1 MDKKRIELEDAANE
15 VIMLTQTTVD
25 RLFEIS
31 TDAYV
36 LYSFLYKTAKWQ
48 NNNKVWATKSYI
60 EKKLKWGNKRVVAAK
75 KQLIENGFIETVVE
89 RDESGRISRW
99 KIRLKYLKKSKIT
112 TGVESNRWLQ
122 QPVDGATGRQG
133 DPIKLDNNNGE
144 LNNNSGELNNNN
156 DKKIYHHDDGTTGV
170 FSPSAILAGWN
181 NLAKQSKRYNIPALK
196 DITPERAEAF
206 ARIMQWLGTDNID
219 DFFFI
224 VEKALSTSF
233 YLAGKT
239 LVSEGNDYWL
249 EDKPV
254 RGANF
259 DFFTDLEKMRKV
271 LEWEYADG
279 TRLEGWYQKH
289 PEDKDEFP
297 KR

>member
-15 VIMLTQTTVD
+15 VIILTQTTVD

-60 EKKLKWGNKRVVAAK
+60 EKKLKWGNKRVIAAK

-122 QPVDGATGRQG
+122 QPVDGTTGRQG

-144 LNNNSGELNNNN
+144 LNNNSGELDNNS

-196 DITPERAEAF
+196 EITPERAEAF
-206 ARIMQWLGTDNID
+206 ARTMQWLGTDNID

-289 PEDKDEFP
+289 PDDKDEFP